1 MFEKKNNKDALGND
15 LNNDNI
21 LKVKSSKDEFED
33 KGEFSDNSKENMQ
46 ALTVKYNEIDVTK
59 HLKPIYYYEC
69 ENCKK
74 IHRSQIDVCPDC
86 GSRFL
91 KPLYTGMKY
100 CYIDNANKRLT
111 PRYNQI
117 LANQR
122 KHEYGTNQSL
132 VGDLIL
138 AFCIIM
144 CFVALIGSQVIIS
157 KFTNDLHASARISLL
172 IFSCLLLLF
181 GYLVFKKYGND
192 VQKEVK
198 ENIIPKR
205 YKFIKDCKY
214 TLEDKDSDISRMIVD
229 YYTDNGNKVILKSHR
244 YISPYQGFD
253 DKVDLIINPDNLKDY
268 NIDFN
273 LDQKLKHK

>member
-15 LNNDNI
+15 LNNDNS

-74 IHRSQIDVCPDC
+74 IHRTQIDVCPDC

-157 KFTNDLHASARISLL
+157 KFTNDFSSGVKAHQEPTHSLNSHVSSSNSGL
-172 IFSCLLLLF
+172 IMCSNAVSDNVHIFQTIEPDSF
-181 GYLVFKKYGND
+181 
-192 VQKEVK
+192 VK
-198 ENIIPKR
+198 
-205 YKFIKDCKY
+205 F
-214 TLEDKDSDISRMIVD
+214 
-229 YYTDNGNKVILKSHR
+229 
-244 YISPYQGFD
+244 
-253 DKVDLIINPDNLKDY
+253 
-268 NIDFN
+268 
-273 LDQKLKHK
+273 

>member
-1 MFEKKNNKDALGND
+1 MFEKKNSEDVLGNS
-15 LNNDNI
+15 LNNDNG

-33 KGEFSDNSKENMQ
+33 NGVSSDNSKENTQ

-74 IHRSQIDVCPDC
+74 IHHTQIDVCPDC

-91 KPLYTGMKY
+91 KALNTGMKY

-122 KHEYGTNQSL
+122 KYEYGIKKSL

-138 AFCIIM
+138 AFGILPMFGI
-144 CFVALIGSQVIIS
+144 LIASENVLS
-157 KFTNDLHASARISLL
+157 KFINNIYLSARISLFIFIVSL
-172 IFSCLLLLF
+172 IIF
-181 GYLVFKKYGND
+181 GKFVFKKYGND

-198 ENIIPKR
+198 ENNIPKR

-214 TLEDKDSDISRMIVD
+214 TLEDKDSGISRMIVD

-244 YISPYQGFD
+244 YISTYQGFG
-253 DKVDLIINPDNLKDY
+253 DKVDLIINPDNLEDY